1 MKISDLLAMELG
13 ESVSVANEPFTK
25 IGQAEITLDDGTTM
39 FWLYDDEDNMLSVA
53 PKEDEI
59 VLFHQITEEVEPSEV
74 ILFQNKEYE
83 FSYEDAGV
91 VKQIDGD
98 AFLEEEDRN
107 GFSDYQ
113 SKDGETLRVIT
124 NENTGDAVS
133 YFGRTVSEDDLSEI

>member
-1 MKISDLLAMELG
+1 MM
-13 ESVSVANEPFTK
+13 
-25 IGQAEITLDDGTTM
+25 GQPCSG
-39 FWLYDDEDNMLSVA
+39 
-53 PKEDEI
+53 
-59 VLFHQITEEVEPSEV
+59 HQITEEIEPSEV

-91 VKQIDGD
+91 VKQVDGD

>member
-25 IGQAEITLDDGTTM
+25 IGQAEITLDDGTKM
-39 FWLYDDEDNMLSVA
+39 FWLFDDEDHMLSVA
-53 PKEDEI
+53 PKEDEL
-59 VLFHQITEEVEPSEV
+59 VLFTQTTEEIEPSEI

-91 VKQIDGD
+91 IKQVDGD
-98 AFLEEEDRN
+98 ARVEEEDRN

-124 NENTGDAVS
+124 NENSGEVIAYS
-133 YFGRTVSEDDLSEI
+133 GRTVSEDDLSEI

>member
-1 MKISDLLAMELG
+1 MRVDRIWRAVIIAEEVKNKEEPLQIKHDMKISDLLAMKLG
-13 ESVSVANEPFTK
+13 ESVSVANMPFTK

-59 VLFHQITEEVEPSEV
+59 VLFHQITEEIEPSEI

-91 VKQIDGD
+91 VKQVDGD
-98 AFLEEEDRN
+98 TLLEEEDRN
-107 GFSDYQ
+107 GFSDF
-113 SKDGETLRVIT
+113 RVFVI
-124 NENTGDAVS
+124 
-133 YFGRTVSEDDLSEI
+133 